1 MVASAFALSLIGL
14 GAVQALPSTKQVEE
28 RQVWIGDGNGG
39 IILPGDGE
47 LPTCQTDI
55 PLQGQPPCLLIP
67 IIGGL
72 NPGKT
77 KREVQER
84 QVWIGDGSG
93 GITLPGDGELPTCQT
108 DIPLLGQP
116 PCLLPPI
123 VGGLNPGK
131 NKKRQGTFI
140 GGGSGTFTPGDG
152 NIPVCL
158 TNVPLNAQPP
168 CFLAPIVTGPHKRQ
182 VFIGGGSGTFNPG
195 DGTVPVCLVNVPLNA
210 QPPCFLPPIVTGP
223 QPPKEKRSFVLPPD
237 YNTNTKEVIKS
248 LELQLEQLQNKWHKT
263 RQDLEDIAAIKAALK
278 YLAGIV
284 SISAPPGTGSTFTPG
299 KRSFILPP
307 DYNTNTKEVIKSL
320 ELQLEQ
326 LQNKWHKTAE
336 DRDDIEAIKAALK
349 YLVGI
354 VNITAPPGT
363 GSTFTPGKRSFIL
376 PPDYATNTKEVIKT
390 LELTLEQLQN
400 KKHKTAE
407 DRDDIEAIK
416 AALKYLVGIVNITAP
431 PGTGSTFTP
440 GKRSFILPPDYATNT
455 KQVIKTLELTL
466 QQLQNKR
473 YKTEEDLDDI
483 EAIKAALKYLVGIVS
498 TTAPPGTGST
508 FTPGKRSFILPP
520 DYATNTKEVIKTLEL
535 TLEKLQNKRN
545 KTRED
550 LADIQAIKAALKYL
564 AGITSI
570 SAPPGTGSTFTPGKR
585 DVAFNVDTVGTY
597 GPLCPGLDGA
607 EIALETLLHKDK
619 PTLEERV
626 IIQKLVAFLK
636 GCGITIVSSP
646 DGTYTILKPSDK
658 RDVQFNTKGLE
669 TAYLVLLQAATK
681 ISPAQP
687 SFANWLAIKQ
697 IGGLLELYG
706 VSTTFTVDSAT
717 GHSSDRRDTS
727 TITLGTGTC
736 RAGDITGLRGALAA
750 LIAAYGNPAKSPV
763 NIFLIE
769 QVLVSALQLCGQG
782 VSGWTTL
789 VPGVTIPGGPI
800 IPDPTI
806 PGGPLKPSDRK
817 RQTTIV
823 PDPTIPGGA
832 LIPDPTIPGGEI
844 KPSDRKRQA
853 PVGDP
858 AALLSALTTL
868 ETSYGTY
875 GSGKIPVPVWLIMVN
890 IVTILQSIP
899 GVVVPGWPILG
910 QGSVVLQPST

>member
-39 IILPGDGE
+39 IFLPGDGQ

-72 NPGKT
+72 HPGKT
-77 KREVQER
+77 RREVQER

-93 GITLPGDGELPTCQT
+93 GIIIPGDGELPTCQT
-108 DIPLLGQP
+108 DIPLLGQS

-140 GGGSGTFTPGDG
+140 GGGSGTFTPGNG

-158 TNVPLNAQPP
+158 TDVALNAQPP

-182 VFIGGGSGTFNPG
+182 VFIGGGSGTFTPG
-195 DGTVPVCLVNVPLNA
+195 TGPITVCLTNVPLNA

-223 QPPKEKRSFVLPPD
+223 QPPKEKRSFVLPAD
-237 YNTNTKEVIKS
+237 YNTNTKEAIKS
-248 LELQLEQLQNKWHKT
+248 LELQLEQLQNKPHKT
-263 RQDLEDIAAIKAALK
+263 RQDLEDIAAIKSALR
-278 YLAGIV
+278 YLAGII

-299 KRSFILPP
+299 KRSFSLPP

-326 LQNKWHKTAE
+326 LQNKWHKTPE
-336 DRDDIEAIKAALK
+336 DRDDIAAIKAALK

-407 DRDDIEAIK
+407 DRDDIEALK
-416 AALKYLVGIVNITAP
+416 GALKYLVGIVNITAP

-440 GKRSFILPPDYATNT
+440 GKRSFVLPPD
-455 KQVIKTLELTL
+455 
-466 QQLQNKR
+466 
-473 YKTEEDLDDI
+473 
-483 EAIKAALKYLVGIVS
+483 S
-498 TTAPPGTGST
+498 
-508 FTPGKRSFILPP
+508 
-520 DYATNTKEVIKTLEL
+520 ATNTKEVIKTLEL
-535 TLEKLQNKRN
+535 TLQQLQNKRN

-550 LADIQAIKAALKYL
+550 LADIQAIKAAMKYL
-564 AGITSI
+564 VGVISI

-597 GPLCPGLDGA
+597 GPLCPGLGGA

-636 GCGITIVSSP
+636 ACGITIVSSP

-669 TAYLVLLQAATK
+669 AAYIVLLQAATK
-681 ISPAQP
+681 LSPAQP

-717 GHSSDRRDTS
+717 VHSSDRRDTS
-727 TITLGTGTC
+727 SITLGTGTC

-750 LIAAYGNPAKSPV
+750 LIAAYGNPAKSPI

-789 VPGVTIPGGPI
+789 VPGTTIPGGPMV
-800 IPDPTI
+800 PDPTV
-806 PGGPLKPSDRK
+806 PGGPLKPSDRR

-832 LIPDPTIPGGEI
+832 LVPDPTVPGGPL
-844 KPSDRKRQA
+844 KPSNRRRQA
-853 PVGDP
+853 PVGNP
-858 AALLSALTTL
+858 VALLSALTTL

-875 GSGKIPVPVWLIMVN
+875 GSGTIPVPVWLIMVN

-899 GVVVPGWPILG
+899 GVVVPGWPVLG
-910 QGSVVLQPST
+910 QGSVVLVPST

>member
-39 IILPGDGE
+39 IILPGDGQ
-47 LPTCQTDI
+47 LPTCLTDI

-72 NPGKT
+72 HPGKT

-93 GITLPGDGELPTCQT
+93 GIIIPGDGELPTCQT
-108 DIPLLGQP
+108 DIPLLGQS

-158 TNVPLNAQPP
+158 TNVALNAQPP

-195 DGTVPVCLVNVPLNA
+195 TGPITVCLVNVPLNA

-223 QPPKEKRSFVLPPD
+223 QPPKEKRSFV
-237 YNTNTKEVIKS
+237 
-248 LELQLEQLQNKWHKT
+248 
-263 RQDLEDIAAIKAALK
+263 
-278 YLAGIV
+278 
-284 SISAPPGTGSTFTPG
+284 
-299 KRSFILPP
+299 LPP

-376 PPDYATNTKEVIKT
+376 PPDYATNTKEVIET

-407 DRDDIEAIK
+407 DRDDIEALK
-416 AALKYLVGIVNITAP
+416 GALKYLVGIVNITTP

-455 KQVIKTLELTL
+455 KEVIKTLELTL

-473 YKTEEDLDDI
+473 YKTEQDLDDI
-483 EAIKAALKYLVGIVS
+483 EAIKGALKYLVGIVS

-535 TLEKLQNKRN
+535 TLEKLQNKRT

-564 AGITSI
+564 AGVISI

-597 GPLCPGLDGA
+597 GTLCPGLGGA

-681 ISPAQP
+681 LSPAQP

-717 GHSSDRRDTS
+717 GHSSDRRDSS

-736 RAGDITGLRGALAA
+736 RAGDITGLRGALVA

-800 IPDPTI
+800 VPDPTV
-806 PGGPLKPSDRK
+806 PGGPLKPSDRR

-823 PDPTIPGGA
+823 PDPTIPGGP
-832 LIPDPTIPGGEI
+832 LVPDPTIPGGPLVPDPTVPGGALV
-844 KPSDRKRQA
+844 PSNRRRQA

-899 GVVVPGWPILG
+899 GVVVPGWPVLG
-910 QGSVVLQPST
+910 QGSVVLVPST